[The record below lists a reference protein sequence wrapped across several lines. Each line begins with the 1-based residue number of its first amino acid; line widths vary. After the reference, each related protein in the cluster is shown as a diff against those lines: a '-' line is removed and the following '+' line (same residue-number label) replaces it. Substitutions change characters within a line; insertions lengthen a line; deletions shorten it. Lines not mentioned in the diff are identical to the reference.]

1 MPSDSFLYDFNV
13 DEWWIPLSSDAE
25 RKLDG
30 KLDGKSDLSSE
41 SETEQEVLEKNDT
54 SRQAKQKQVIAEI
67 ALAEQS
73 EIEQLTVSESSKP
86 SEQEKDEL
94 QLKQEQQKP
103 LETAK
108 SAESKEAEKPGAK
121 ATEVAQDTDPA
132 EAEEAERRQ
141 AIAYARKGKMAYCD
155 FSEDGKYLR
164 DGNISK
170 QEIDSR
176 RKDATERA
184 DRVARMV
191 DAMYD
196 NKGMYSNEV
205 FAQKRISLIAKENP
219 EQAEL
224 IKTMDTLKDMV
235 TVPDFANKREHQ
247 EAETRVYN
255 VVTLYDVRKK
265 ELKANAKLERLD
277 NMKEQLEHD
286 KQLGLFKR
294 IVKFNWLTKEGRA
307 NRLERARAEKEL
319 NEEVDSGRYAKY
331 QKISLENK
339 EIRDGMLGLS
349 AGKDEERQDKMATL
363 DKMVTLIDRT
373 NTWNYDRK
381 NQKDLDDPDY
391 DYAIRYTYRPKI
403 SSDDGEQ
410 IFYSMMLE
418 DWCQSREGQT
428 RRELMSDKR
437 RDQFVRNVVKNT
449 DWRLA

>member
-30 KLDGKSDLSSE
+30 KLDDKSDLSSE
-41 SETEQEVLEKNDT
+41 SETKQEVPEKSDA
-54 SRQAKQKQVIAEI
+54 SKQAKQKQVIAEI

-86 SEQEKDEL
+86 SEPEKDEL

-121 ATEVAQDTDPA
+121 ATEVARDADPA

-141 AIAYARKGKMAYCD
+141 AIAYARKVKMAYYD

-164 DGNISK
+164 DDNNMSK

-176 RKDATERA
+176 RKSAIKMA
-184 DRVARMV
+184 DRVAHKV
-191 DAMYD
+191 DAIYD

-205 FAQKRISLIAKENP
+205 FAQERISLIAKENP

-235 TVPDFANKREHQ
+235 TVPDFANNREHQ

-331 QKISLENK
+331 QEISLENK

-349 AGKDEERQDKMATL
+349 AGTDEERQDKMPTL
-363 DKMVTLIDRT
+363 DKMVALIDQT
-373 NTWNYDRK
+373 NTRNDD
-381 NQKDLDDPDY
+381 QKDLDNPDY
-391 DYAIRYTYRPKI
+391 DYAIRYTYEPKI
-403 SSDDGEQ
+403 SFGDGEQ
-410 IFYSMMLE
+410 QGYLMME

-428 RRELMSDKR
+428 RRELMSDER
-437 RDQFVRNVVKNT
+437 RDQFAQDVVKNT
-449 DWRLA
+449 DWKRM